1 MLLSESV
8 TRRHR
13 LSILERLRA
22 ANPSVGLFGLEEGAL
37 APYGAPVPGDWS
49 ALVAA
54 LEASVAIPAEGVAYV
69 PSHPPLEAT
78 GDARI
83 LAAVHMGGMP
93 IQVGYCAGRNSTLN
107 GLEYHK
113 CSEVVVAADDLVL
126 LVGLRG
132 DLSQES
138 PGPGFDSSKVAG
150 LVLLRGQAV
159 ELFSGT
165 LHLAPCRV
173 HAGGF
178 RSAIILASGTNLE
191 FGPGERPAG
200 DPLLRKRN
208 KWIIAHPERRVL
220 VDQGVLPTLRGPNRA
235 VTPLEGA

>member
-1 MLLSESV
+1 M
-8 TRRHR
+8 
-13 LSILERLRA
+13 SILERLRA
-22 ANPSVGLFGLEEGAL
+22 GNPSVGLFGLEEGAL
-37 APYGAPVPGDWS
+37 APYGASVPGDWS

-69 PSHPPLEAT
+69 TSHPPLEAT

-113 CSEVVVAADDLVL
+113 CSEIVVAADDLVL
-126 LVGLRG
+126 LLGLRG
-132 DLSQES
+132 DLSEEVPEPGS
-138 PGPGFDSSKVAG
+138 GETLPPGPGIDSSKVVG
-150 LVLLRGQAV
+150 LVLLCGQAV

-208 KWIIAHPERRVL
+208 KWIIAHPQRRVL
-220 VDQGVLPTLRGPNRA
+220 VDQGVIPTLRGPNRQ
-235 VTPLEGA
+235 VMPLEGA